1 MQAMRAARRAFWWR
15 RCGARLS
22 GIVMAVAMAAT
33 PAWAGDAGAD
43 MPWNGPLTVLLGN
56 LSGPTARVLAG
67 IMLVI
72 GGVLWGFT
80 RHEDGAKRFG
90 QAIFAIA
97 IMFGAVQIV
106 AALQFAGA
114 VV

>member
-1 MQAMRAARRAFWWR
+1 MRVGVALMLFAAGLAAPAPAF
-15 RCGARLS
+15 
-22 GIVMAVAMAAT
+22 
-33 PAWAGDAGAD
+33 AGTGGTD
-43 MPWNGPLTVLLGN
+43 MPWNLPFETLLAN
-56 LSGPTARVLAG
+56 LSGPTARVMAG

-72 GGVLWGFT
+72 GGVVWGFT

-106 AALQFAGA
+106 ALLQFAGA
-114 VV
+114 TV

>member
-1 MQAMRAARRAFWWR
+1 MTAVRHRRYMARVLRSSWLAAA
-15 RCGARLS
+15 ALS
-22 GIVMAVAMAAT
+22 VLVPFST
-33 PAWAGDAGAD
+33 AWAGDAGAD
-43 MPWNGPLTVLLGN
+43 MPWNAPLVTLLGN
-56 LSGPTARVLAG
+56 MSGPTARVFAG

-72 GGVLWGFT
+72 GGIMWGFT
-80 RHEDGAKRFG
+80 RHEEGAKRFG

>member
-1 MQAMRAARRAFWWR
+1 
-15 RCGARLS
+15 
-22 GIVMAVAMAAT
+22 
-33 PAWAGDAGAD
+33 
-43 MPWNGPLTVLLGN
+43 
-56 LSGPTARVLAG
+56 
-67 IMLVI
+67 MLVI